1 MKQGVR
7 SIYMS
12 IGASSFDPAE
22 DGRKSWQSFPREHY
36 HRHSDDMKMPFNWG
50 AAVRSEWQSARSPS

>member
-1 MKQGVR
+1 
-7 SIYMS
+7 MS